1 MRKVRA
7 IALTA
12 GAGALSAAVVGA
24 MSTAVPAAT
33 TGQGTPSV
41 PSIVLKPGVRQVP
54 NVPTRPTPWTTA
66 LCESQLKVACY
77 EPTQL
82 RAAYNLAPLYNHG
95 IDGTG
100 STIVIVDSFGSPT
113 IQNDLTVFDKQYG
126 FPDPP
131 SFKIIQPAGPVTSE
145 DPGWAGETTLDVEY
159 AHTVAPGA
167 NIVLAET
174 PDAET
179 EGITGFPNMIK
190 SEEAVIDHPERY
202 GITGKVTVIS
212 QSFGATEETFT
223 SYAQLASVRG
233 AYTDAA
239 RHGVTVLAATGD
251 QGASSYQLN
260 GTDFYTTPVTDWPA
274 SDPLVTAVGGTE
286 IKESA
291 SGTYSQVVWNDT
303 FDASASAV
311 FGTGPLGTGGGVSEY
326 FKLPAYQRS
335 VAGTIAAAT
344 GARASSSLP
353 RAIPDISM
361 SGACNGAMTFYYSF
375 PGAAAGW
382 HLVCGTS
389 EATPLFAGI
398 VALSAQVA
406 HHPLGLINPRLYEL
420 SAHHAP
426 GLVDITSGNNT
437 VAFSQGNPPV
447 PYTVPGYP
455 AGPGYD
461 LASGVGTV
469 NAALFVPELAGFGH

>member
-12 GAGALSAAVVGA
+12 GAGALSAAIIGTMTSA
-24 MSTAVPAAT
+24 APAAT
-33 TGQGTPSV
+33 AGTSLPA
-41 PSIVLKPGVRQVP
+41 IAAKPGIRQVP
-54 NVPTRPTPWTTA
+54 NAPARPTPWTTA
-66 LCESQLKVACY
+66 LCESQLSIACY

-82 RAAYNLAPLYNHG
+82 RDAYNLDPLYSHG
-95 IDGTG
+95 VTGKG

-113 IQNDLTVFDKQYG
+113 IQNDLTVFDNQYG
-126 FPDPP
+126 FPAPP
-131 SFKIIQPAGPVTSE
+131 SFKIIQPAGPVTTE

-167 NIVLAET
+167 TIVLVET

-190 SEEAVIDHPERY
+190 SEEDVIDHPERY

-223 SYAQLASVRG
+223 NYAQLASVRG
-233 AYTDAA
+233 AYIDAA
-239 RHGVTVLAATGD
+239 KHGVTVLAATGD
-251 QGASSYQLN
+251 QGATSYQLD
-260 GTDFYTTPVTDWPA
+260 GTDFYATPVADWPA
-274 SDPLVTAVGGTE
+274 SDPLVTAVGGTQ

-291 SGTYSQVVWNDT
+291 SGRYSQVVWNDT
-303 FDASASAV
+303 FDANANAV
-311 FGTGPLGTGGGVSEY
+311 FGSGPLATGGGVSEY
-326 FKLPAYQRS
+326 FALPQYQQG
-335 VAGTIAAAT
+335 VARTIAAAT
-344 GARASSSLP
+344 GATKHSQLT

-361 SGACNGAMTFYYSF
+361 SGACDGAITFYYSF
-375 PGAAAGW
+375 PGATAGW

-389 EATPLFAGI
+389 EAAPLFAGI
-398 VALSAQVA
+398 VALAAQVA
-406 HHPLGLINPRLYEL
+406 HHPLGLINPRLYDL
-420 SAHHAP
+420 SKHHAP
-426 GLVDITSGNNT
+426 GLVDVTSGTNT
-437 VAFSQGNPPV
+437 VAFSQGNPAAS
-447 PYTVPGYP
+447 YTVTGYS

-469 NAALFVPELAGFGH
+469 NAALFVPELAGSGQR